1 MCIRDRRRPGGPK
14 LVCLSIALQAHQ
26 PTRHFF
32 SLPFASSGG
41 ALHIAGRADRKSQ
54 GPRCGVVLT
63 TSAGALPNLVQHGQ
77 LHAEGMG
84 QAAPLLLRQR
94 SPIICTRPHN
104 TRDHR
109 PRPHYLASN
118 FVHRSGAF
126 WLAAI
131 IPARRGL
138 RHDRQLFE
146 RSNASAAFGATPC
159 PRPTRCLVA
168 HEAV

>member
-1 MCIRDRRRPGGPK
+1 MRSWRRLGGPK
-14 LVCLSIALQAHQ
+14 LVCLSTASPARLINLLDN
-26 PTRHFF
+26 FF
-32 SLPFASSGG
+32 LIRSPRARGFA
-41 ALHIAGRADRKSQ
+41 AAGRADRTSQ
-54 GPRCGVVLT
+54 GPRCGVILT
-63 TSAGALPNLVQHGQ
+63 PSAGALPNLVQHGQ

-104 TRDHR
+104 ARDHR

-131 IPARRGL
+131 IPA
-138 RHDRQLFE
+138 
-146 RSNASAAFGATPC
+146 T
-159 PRPTRCLVA
+159 TRT
-168 HEAV
+168 EA